1 MCSFP
6 QHTMTQWGKLAEF
19 CEKEKFC
26 EKDKCQEMDG
36 IFCIPNLLNYLLNCW
51 EVGRENVVY
60 ATHFQLMCQHRYVGI
75 IDFIY
80 LRLQF

>member
-1 MCSFP
+1 
-6 QHTMTQWGKLAEF
+6 
-19 CEKEKFC
+19 
-26 EKDKCQEMDG
+26 MDG